1 MYQICPDLNRDADEV
16 EVPHRHRPEVPEEE
30 TSDHRGDGAADH
42 AAKVKNDCTLT
53 LKKKF
58 KMRIVFI
65 EKWSEIEGDLILW
78 ETK

>member
-42 AAKVKNDCTLT
+42 AAKMKNDCSFT
-53 LKKKF
+53 LKSLRCKLSLLKSDLKL
-58 KMRIVFI
+58 KMI
-65 EKWSEIEGDLILW
+65 
-78 ETK
+78 